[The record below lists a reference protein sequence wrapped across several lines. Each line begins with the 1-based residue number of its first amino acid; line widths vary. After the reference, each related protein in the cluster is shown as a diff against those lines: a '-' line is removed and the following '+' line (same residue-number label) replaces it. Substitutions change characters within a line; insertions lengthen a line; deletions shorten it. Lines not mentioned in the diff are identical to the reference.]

1 MNLDI
6 SYFEFI
12 KKNEI
17 RVLTAIEM
25 GMRNHDWVPLKLI
38 EKFADLKRGNA
49 YKIIQ
54 HLLKHK
60 LIAHTGLNYDGYR
73 LNFSGYDY
81 LALNVFLKA
90 GLISK
95 LEMKIG
101 AGKES
106 DVYIA
111 RSPENKVLV
120 LKLAR
125 LGRTSFKT
133 VKEKRDYLGKMTD
146 ASWLLL
152 SKISSQKEFQFM
164 EALYEVN

>member
-6 SYFEFI
+6 SYFEFLQ
-12 KKNEI
+12 KNEI

-25 GMRNHDWVPLKLI
+25 GMRNHDWVPAKLI
-38 EKFADLKRGNA
+38 EKLANLKRGNA
-49 YKIIQ
+49 YKTIQ

-73 LNFSGYDY
+73 LNFTGYDY
-81 LALNVFLKA
+81 LALNVFYKA

-101 AGKES
+101 VGKES
-106 DVYIA
+106 DIYIA
-111 RSPENKVLV
+111 RSPENKILV

-125 LGRTSFKT
+125 LGRTSFRSI
-133 VKEKRDYLGKMTD
+133 KEKRDYLGKKTT
-146 ASWLLL
+146 ANWLYL
-152 SKISSQKEFQFM
+152 SKISSLKEFKFM